1 MARSKGRAFLLGTGQ
16 GPVIKGGSD
25 EVGHNQLFS
34 LDERLALCASFVR
47 KDTAL
52 TDVGTDH
59 AYLPVWLAKQGWI
72 KSGAACDIRIGP
84 LKNAAENIEKYG
96 VGAIVK
102 TYLSD
107 GLCSVPPEMAM
118 DVVMAGMGGELITA
132 IIQKTQWLCDSHR
145 RLILQPM
152 THAELLRIFLCENG
166 FEIIEEKACISGK
179 KVYAV
184 TVCAY
189 DGKKRECTPLFQY
202 GGRLLEDHSEAARR
216 YKNRIAQQLSNRK
229 RGLAAESDDAKILGE
244 VIIGLQTEG

>member
-1 MARSKGRAFLLGTGQ
+1 M
-16 GPVIKGGSD
+16 
-25 EVGHNQLFS
+25 GHNQLFE

-59 AYLPVWLAKQGWI
+59 AYLPVWLAKKGWI

-96 VGAIVK
+96 VGAVVK

-118 DVVMAGMGGELITA
+118 DIVMAGMGGELITT
-132 IIQKTQWLCDSHR
+132 IIRKTQWLCDSHR

-152 THAELLRIFLCENG
+152 THAELLRVFLCENG
-166 FEIIEEKACISGK
+166 FQIIEEKACVSGK

-184 TVCAY
+184 MVCVY
-189 DGKKRECTPLFQY
+189 DGIERKCTPLFQY
-202 GGRLLEDHSEAARR
+202 GGRLLDDDSEPSRL
-216 YKNRIAQQLSNRK
+216 YKKKIAHQLSNR
-229 RGLAAESDDAKILGE
+229 RLGLAENSAEAKILDE
-244 VIIGLQTEG
+244 VIIGLQMEG